1 MVKCPK
7 CGREINHLGVEFITK
22 YYSTYDK
29 DGNFGEEYEGD
40 TEVIFYCPE
49 CHRTLFFDEDDA
61 YDFLNG
67 EKVEVVVEENEV

>member
-1 MVKCPK
+1 VAKVSEK
-7 CGREINHLGVEFITK
+7 ERNKGKIRQTK
-22 YYSTYDK
+22 SKYSTYDK
-29 DGNFGEEYEGD
+29 DGNFGEEYQGD
-40 TEVIFYCPE
+40 TEEIFYCPE